1 MPKDKPVGPE
11 TAAQLDARID
21 AVLCVHSG
29 RPQVTIF
36 EWALLVRS
44 QAYQPVAFE
53 ELLPS
58 FYAWFT
64 PGISTD
70 EFLHLIFATES
81 KGWIQLSEDDDG
93 MKYSWTTLLGSEV
106 LATVERPLMMGGIY
120 RFTGTDMG
128 VGAAALTQAG
138 SLVLPPVDAPEII
151 VPILPSTRK

>member
-1 MPKDKPVGPE
+1 MTKEKPPSPE
-11 TAAQLDARID
+11 TAAELDARID
-21 AVLCVHSG
+21 AVLGVHSG

-44 QAYQPVAFE
+44 QADQPVAFE

-64 PGISTD
+64 PGISID
-70 EFLHLIFATES
+70 ELLSLIFATES
-81 KGWIQLSEDDDG
+81 KGWIMLSEDDDG
-93 MKYSWTTLLGSEV
+93 MKHCWTTRLGSEV

-128 VGAAALTQAG
+128 IGAVPAPQAG
-138 SLVLPPVDAPEII
+138 SLASPPVGTPEII

>member
-1 MPKDKPVGPE
+1 MTKEKSPSPE
-11 TAAQLDARID
+11 TAAELDARID
-21 AVLCVHSG
+21 AVLGVHSG

-44 QAYQPVAFE
+44 QADQPVAFE

-64 PGISTD
+64 PGISID
-70 EFLHLIFATES
+70 ELLSLIFATES
-81 KGWIQLSEDDDG
+81 KGWIMLSEDDDG
-93 MKYSWTTLLGSEV
+93 MKHCWTTRLGSEV